1 MKTQNQSEKRE
12 KSNNLNNKSRKTK
25 ILVTLGPKTS
35 GVESIKMLINAGVN
49 AVRLNMSH
57 GNYDFFSSLFENI
70 HTARTELNSPLAI
83 LADLQGPK
91 IRIGELVKPEIE
103 IFSGERIE
111 ITVDD
116 IIGNDKII
124 STSYKSL
131 SKDADIGD
139 LILINDG
146 LIRLK
151 IIRKEKKSVI
161 CEIENGGILSPRKG
175 MNLPGMK
182 LSTPALTDKDF
193 EDLNFLISKSVD
205 YIALSFVRKPEDIL
219 KLKEWLSKKEKS
231 IPVIAKIEKKEA
243 IDFFDSILNV
253 ADGIMIARGDL
264 GVELSPAKVPV
275 IQKEIIKKCNETG
288 KLVITATQMLES
300 MINSPIPTRAE
311 AADVANAVWDGTDVV
326 MLSGETSVGKFPI
339 ETVKMM
345 HEIVL
350 NAEQHFTQNENIK
363 FQIPVALEENLFDS
377 VLKGITLVSAQIKSS
392 AIVVF
397 TYKGRAARGLAKFR
411 PSAKII
417 ALSDSFET
425 MNNLCLRWG
434 VNSLFINKID
444 KQHAA
449 IEEAKDLILN
459 AGLVNKG
466 DLVIF
471 LSRAPFSE
479 KGRSDF
485 LHIEVL

>member
-1 MKTQNQSEKRE
+1 MN
-12 KSNNLNNKSRKTK
+12 SNSRKTK
-25 ILVTLGPKTS
+25 ILATLGPQTS
-35 GVESIKMLINAGVN
+35 SVESIKKLIAAGVN

-91 IRIGELVKPEIE
+91 IRIGELSEPKIEVFSGKEIE
-103 IFSGERIE
+103 ITTEDV
-111 ITVDD
+111 T
-116 IIGNDKII
+116 GNEKII
-124 STSYKSL
+124 STSYQNLQRDSEV
-131 SKDADIGD
+131 GD

-151 IIRKEKKSVI
+151 IIRKKGTSIV

-182 LSTPALTDKDF
+182 LSTPSLTEKDF
-193 EDLNFLISKSVD
+193 EDLNFLIDKPVD
-205 YIALSFVRKPEDIL
+205 YIALSFVRKAEDIIQ
-219 KLKEWLSKKEKS
+219 LKEWLSKNGKPT
-231 IPVIAKIEKKEA
+231 PVIAKIEKKEA
-243 IDFFDSILNV
+243 IDAFDSILNA
-253 ADGIMIARGDL
+253 ADGIMVARGDL

-275 IQKEIIKKCNETG
+275 IQKEIIKRCNETG

-326 MLSGETSVGKFPI
+326 MLSGETSVGKHPV

-345 HEIVL
+345 QEIII
-350 NAEQHFTQNENIK
+350 NSEQHYLQNENIK
-363 FQIPVALEENLFDS
+363 FQIPEAFEENLFDS
-377 VLKGITLVSAQIKSS
+377 VLKGITSVSHQIKAN

-434 VNSLFINKID
+434 VNALFIEKID

-449 IEEAKDLILN
+449 IEDAKNLILN
-459 AGLVNKG
+459 AGIVNKG
-466 DLVIF
+466 ELVIF

-485 LHIEVL
+485 LHFEIL

>member
-1 MKTQNQSEKRE
+1 MGISAA
-12 KSNNLNNKSRKTK
+12 KTK
-25 ILVTLGPKTS
+25 ILATLGPETSSVEKIKQLISS
-35 GVESIKMLINAGVN
+35 GVD

-57 GNYDFFSSLFENI
+57 GDYYFFSSLFENI
-70 HTARTELNSPLAI
+70 HTARTQLNSSLAI
-83 LADLQGPK
+83 VVDLQGPK
-91 IRIGELVKPEIE
+91 IRIGELSKPQIEIYPEREIE
-103 IFSGERIE
+103 I
-111 ITVDD
+111 TTDD
-116 IIGNDKII
+116 IIGDEKII
-124 STSYKSL
+124 STSYKNL
-131 SKDADIGD
+131 QRDAEVGD

-151 IIRKEKKSVI
+151 IIRKNKYSVV
-161 CEIENGGILSPRKG
+161 CEIVNGGILSPRKG

-182 LSTPALTDKDF
+182 LSTPSITEKDF
-193 EDLNFLISKSVD
+193 KNLEYLRDKPVD
-205 YIALSFVRKPEDIL
+205 YIALSFVRKAEDIIQL
-219 KLKEWLSKKEKS
+219 KDWLNNNGKS
-231 IPVIAKIEKKEA
+231 IPVIAKIEKSEA
-243 IDFFDSILNV
+243 IDSFESILNA
-253 ADGIMIARGDL
+253 ADGIMVARGDL

-275 IQKEIIKKCNETG
+275 IQKDIIKRCNETG

-326 MLSGETSVGKFPI
+326 MLSGETSVGKYPI

-345 HEIVL
+345 NEIIV
-350 NAEQHFTQNENIK
+350 NAEQHFIQNENIK
-363 FQIPVALEENLFDS
+363 FKVPEALEENLFDS
-377 VLKGITLVSAQIKSS
+377 VLKGITSVAEQTKAN

-411 PSAKII
+411 PAAKII
-417 ALSDSFET
+417 AISDSFET

-434 VNSLFINKID
+434 VNSLFIDKID
-444 KQHAA
+444 KQNAA
-449 IEEAKDLILN
+449 IEDAKNLILN

-471 LSRAPFSE
+471 LSRAPFIE

-485 LHIEVL
+485 LHFEVL

>member
-1 MKTQNQSEKRE
+1 MSFSKA
-12 KSNNLNNKSRKTK
+12 KTK
-25 ILVTLGPKTS
+25 ILATLGPETSSVEKIKQLISS
-35 GVESIKMLINAGVN
+35 GVD

-57 GNYDFFSSLFENI
+57 GDHNFYSSLFENI
-70 HTARTELNSPLAI
+70 HTARTKLNSSLAI

-91 IRIGELVKPEIE
+91 IRIGELEEKQIE
-103 IFSGERIE
+103 IFSGNKIE
-111 ITVDD
+111 ITTDD
-116 IIGNDKII
+116 IIGDDKII
-124 STSYKSL
+124 STSYKDL
-131 SKDADIGD
+131 QKDAELGN

-151 IIRKEKKSVI
+151 IVSKNEGSVV

-182 LSTPALTDKDF
+182 LSTPSITEKDF
-193 EDLNFLISKSVD
+193 ENLEYLSDKPID
-205 YIALSFVRKPEDIL
+205 YIALSFVRKADDIL
-219 KLKEWLSKKEKS
+219 KLKEWLNKKGT
-231 IPVIAKIEKKEA
+231 PVPIIAKIEKKEA
-243 IDFFDSILNV
+243 IDSFDSILN
-253 ADGIMIARGDL
+253 ASDGIMVARGDL

-326 MLSGETSVGKFPI
+326 MLSGETSVGKYPV

-345 HEIVL
+345 NDIII
-350 NAEQHFTQNENIK
+350 NAEQHYILNENLK
-363 FQIPVALEENLFDS
+363 FQIPEALEENLFDS
-377 VLKGITLVSAQIKSS
+377 VLKGITSVAEQIKAN

-417 ALSDSFET
+417 AISDSFET

-444 KQHAA
+444 KQNAA
-449 IEEAKDLILN
+449 IEEAKNLIMN

-466 DLVIF
+466 ELVIF

-485 LHIEVL
+485 LHFEVM

>member
-1 MKTQNQSEKRE
+1 
-12 KSNNLNNKSRKTK
+12 LNNNSRKTK
-25 ILVTLGPKTS
+25 ILATLGPETS
-35 GVESIKMLINAGVN
+35 GVERIKQLIDAGVN

-57 GNYDFFSSLFENI
+57 GNYDFYSSLFENI
-70 HTARTELNSPLAI
+70 HTARTELNSSLAI

-91 IRIGELVKPEIE
+91 IRIGELAEPQIE
-103 IFSGERIE
+103 IFSGKEIE
-111 ITVDD
+111 ITTED
-116 IIGNDKII
+116 IIGNEKII
-124 STSYKSL
+124 STSYKNL
-131 SKDADIGD
+131 QRDAEVGD

-151 IIRKEKKSVI
+151 IIKKTKNSVV

-182 LSTPALTDKDF
+182 LSTPSLTEKDF
-193 EDLNFLISKSVD
+193 EDLNFLIDKPVD
-205 YIALSFVRKPEDIL
+205 YIALSFVRKAEDIL
-219 KLKEWLSKKEKS
+219 QLKEWLGKKGKP

-243 IDFFDSILNV
+243 IDSFDSILNS
-253 ADGIMIARGDL
+253 ADGIMVARGDL
-264 GVELSPAKVPV
+264 GVELSLAKVPV
-275 IQKEIIKKCNETG
+275 IQKEIIKRCNETG

-300 MINSPIPTRAE
+300 MIHSPIPTRAE

-326 MLSGETSVGKFPI
+326 MLSGETSVGKHPV

-345 HEIVL
+345 HEIVI
-350 NAEQHFTQNENIK
+350 NAEQHSISNENIK
-363 FQIPVALEENLFDS
+363 FQVPEALEENLFDS
-377 VLKGITLVSAQIKSS
+377 VLKGITSVAEQIKANS
-392 AIVVF
+392 IVVF

-411 PSAKII
+411 PASKII
-417 ALSDSFET
+417 AISDSFET

-434 VNSLFINKID
+434 VNSLFIDKID

-449 IEEAKDLILN
+449 IEEAKDLVLN

-466 DLVIF
+466 ELVIF

-485 LHIEVL
+485 LHFEVL

>member
-1 MKTQNQSEKRE
+1 
-12 KSNNLNNKSRKTK
+12 LNNNSCKTK
-25 ILVTLGPKTS
+25 ILATLGPQTSSVDKIKQLISS
-35 GVESIKMLINAGVN
+35 GVD

-57 GNYDFFSSLFENI
+57 GDHNFYSTLFENI

-91 IRIGELVKPEIE
+91 IRIGELSEPQTE
-103 IFSGERIE
+103 IFSGQEIE
-111 ITVDD
+111 ITIED
-116 IIGNDKII
+116 ILGNEKII
-124 STSYKSL
+124 STSYKDL
-131 SKDADIGD
+131 QRDAVVGD

-151 IIRKEKKSVI
+151 IISKKKSSVV

-182 LSTPALTDKDF
+182 LSTPCITEKDF
-193 EDLNFLISKSVD
+193 ENLEFLNNKPVD
-205 YIALSFVRKPEDIL
+205 YIALSFVRKAEDIIQL
-219 KLKEWLSKKEKS
+219 KDWLSKNGKS

-243 IDFFDSILNV
+243 IDSFDSILNAV
-253 ADGIMIARGDL
+253 DGIMVARGDL
-264 GVELSPAKVPV
+264 GVELSPARVPV
-275 IQKEIIKKCNETG
+275 IQKEIIKRCNETG

-326 MLSGETSVGKFPI
+326 MLSGETSVGKFPV

-345 HEIVL
+345 NEIIT
-350 NAEQHFTQNENIK
+350 NAEQHYSSNENIK
-363 FQIPVALEENLFDS
+363 FQIPEALEENLFDS
-377 VLKGITLVSAQIKSS
+377 VLKGITSVAEQTKAY

-411 PSAKII
+411 PTARII

-444 KQHAA
+444 KQNAA
-449 IEEAKDLILN
+449 IEDAKNLILN

-466 DLVIF
+466 ELVIF
-471 LSRAPFSE
+471 LSRAPFTE

-485 LHIEVL
+485 LHFEVL

>member
-1 MKTQNQSEKRE
+1 
-12 KSNNLNNKSRKTK
+12 LNNNSCKTK
-25 ILVTLGPKTS
+25 ILATLGPQTSSVEKIKQLISS
-35 GVESIKMLINAGVN
+35 GVD

-57 GNYDFFSSLFENI
+57 GDHNFYSTLFENI

-91 IRIGELVKPEIE
+91 IRIGELSEPQIE
-103 IFSGERIE
+103 IFSGQEIE
-111 ITVDD
+111 ITIED
-116 IIGNDKII
+116 ILGSKKII
-124 STSYKSL
+124 STSYKDL
-131 SKDADIGD
+131 QIDAEVGD

-151 IIRKEKKSVI
+151 IISKRKGSVV
-161 CEIENGGILSPRKG
+161 CEIENGGILFPRKG

-182 LSTPALTDKDF
+182 LSTPCITEKDF
-193 EDLNFLISKSVD
+193 ENLEFLNNNPVD
-205 YIALSFVRKPEDIL
+205 YIALSFVRKAEDIIQL
-219 KLKEWLSKKEKS
+219 KDWLSKNGKS

-243 IDFFDSILNV
+243 IDSFESILNA
-253 ADGIMIARGDL
+253 ADGIMVARGDL
-264 GVELSPAKVPV
+264 GVELSPARVPI
-275 IQKEIIKKCNETG
+275 IQKEIIKRCNETG

-326 MLSGETSVGKFPI
+326 MLSGETSVGKFPV

-345 HEIVL
+345 SEIII
-350 NAEQHFTQNENIK
+350 NAEQHFNSNDNIK
-363 FQIPVALEENLFDS
+363 FQVPEALEENLFDS
-377 VLKGITLVSAQIKSS
+377 VLKGITSVAEQTKAN

-411 PSAKII
+411 PTARII

-434 VNSLFINKID
+434 VKSLFINKID
-444 KQHAA
+444 KQNAA
-449 IEEAKDLILN
+449 IEDAKNLILN

-466 DLVIF
+466 ELVIF
-471 LSRAPFSE
+471 LSRAPFTE

-485 LHIEVL
+485 LHFEVL

>member
-1 MKTQNQSEKRE
+1 
-12 KSNNLNNKSRKTK
+12 LNNKSRKTK
-25 ILVTLGPKTS
+25 ILATLGPKS
-35 GVESIKMLINAGVN
+35 SDVESIKQLITAGVN

-57 GNYDFFSSLFENI
+57 GSYDFYSSLFENI
-70 HTARTELNSPLAI
+70 HTVRTELNSPLAI

-91 IRIGELVKPEIE
+91 IRIGELAEPEIE

-116 IIGNDKII
+116 IIGNNKII

-151 IIRKEKKSVI
+151 IISKKEKSVE
-161 CEIENGGILSPRKG
+161 CEIENGGILSLRKG

-193 EDLNFLISKSVD
+193 EDLNFLMSKSVD
-205 YIALSFVRKPEDIL
+205 YIALSFVRKPEDIFQL
-219 KLKEWLSKKEKS
+219 KDWLNKKEKS

-243 IDFFDSILNV
+243 IDSFDSILNV
-253 ADGIMIARGDL
+253 ADGIMVARGDL
-264 GVELSPAKVPV
+264 GVEASPARVPV
-275 IQKEIIKKCNETG
+275 IQKEIIKRCNENG

-300 MINSPIPTRAE
+300 MITSPIPTRAE

-326 MLSGETSVGKFPI
+326 MLSGETSVGKYPI

-345 HEIVL
+345 NEIIT
-350 NAEQHFTQNENIK
+350 NAEQHFNLNENIK
-363 FQIPVALEENLFDS
+363 FQVPEALEENLFDS
-377 VLKGITLVSAQIKSS
+377 VLKGITSVAEQIKAT

-417 ALSDSFET
+417 AISDSFET

-434 VNSLFINKID
+434 VNSLYINKID

-449 IEEAKDLILN
+449 INEAKELILKS
-459 AGLVNKG
+459 GLVNKG

-471 LSRAPFSE
+471 LSRAPLSE

-485 LHIEVL
+485 LHFEVL

>member
-1 MKTQNQSEKRE
+1 MN
-12 KSNNLNNKSRKTK
+12 SNSRKTK
-25 ILVTLGPKTS
+25 ILATLGPQTS
-35 GVESIKMLINAGVN
+35 SVESIKQLINSGVN

-57 GNYDFFSSLFENI
+57 GNYDFYSSLFENI

-91 IRIGELVKPEIE
+91 IRIGELKEPQIE
-103 IFSGERIE
+103 IFSGKQIE
-111 ITVDD
+111 ITTKD
-116 IIGNDKII
+116 IIGDDKIV
-124 STSYKSL
+124 STSYKNL
-131 SKDADIGD
+131 QRDAEAGD

-151 IIRKEKKSVI
+151 ITRKKEKSII

-182 LSTPALTDKDF
+182 LSTPSLTEKDF
-193 EDLNFLISKSVD
+193 EDLSFLIKHPVD
-205 YIALSFVRKPEDIL
+205 YIALSFVRKAEDIIQ
-219 KLKEWLSKKEKS
+219 LKELMEKQGKE

-243 IDFFDSILNV
+243 VDEFNSILNV
-253 ADGIMIARGDL
+253 ADGIMVARGDL

-275 IQKEIIKKCNETG
+275 IQKEILQRCNEVG

-300 MINSPIPTRAE
+300 MIKYQIPTRAE
-311 AADVANAVWDGTDVV
+311 ASDVANAVWDGTDVV
-326 MLSGETSVGKFPI
+326 MLSGETSVGKHPI

-345 HEIVL
+345 HEIIV
-350 NAEQHFTQNENIK
+350 NAEQHSIINENIK
-363 FQIPVALEENLFDS
+363 FQVPEALEENLFDS
-377 VLKGITLVSAQIKSS
+377 VLKGITTVAEQIKAS

-411 PSAKII
+411 PAAKII
-417 ALSDSFET
+417 ALSDSFDT

-444 KQHAA
+444 KQNAA
-449 IEEAKDLILN
+449 IEEAKNLILN

-485 LHIEVL
+485 LHFEVL

>member
-1 MKTQNQSEKRE
+1 MKVNSG
-12 KSNNLNNKSRKTK
+12 KTK
-25 ILVTLGPKTS
+25 ILATLGPQTS
-35 GVESIKMLINAGVN
+35 GVESIKKLIEAGIN

-57 GNYDFFSSLFENI
+57 GSYDFYASLFENI

-91 IRIGELVKPEIE
+91 IRIGELKEKEIETFSGKEIE
-103 IFSGERIE
+103 ITTED
-111 ITVDD
+111 ITGDD
-116 IIGNDKII
+116 KLI
-124 STSYKSL
+124 STSYKNL
-131 SKDADIGD
+131 HRDAVIGD

-146 LIRLK
+146 LIRLR
-151 IIRKEKKSVI
+151 IISKKQKSVV

-182 LSTPALTDKDF
+182 LSTPSLTEKDF
-193 EDLNFLISKSVD
+193 EDLNFLIDKPVD
-205 YIALSFVRKPEDIL
+205 YLALSFVRNAEDIHQ
-219 KLKEWLSKKEKS
+219 LKEWLGKNGKS
-231 IPVIAKIEKKEA
+231 TPVIAKIEKKEA
-243 IDFFDSILNV
+243 IDAFDSILIA
-253 ADGIMIARGDL
+253 ADGIMVARGDL

-275 IQKEIIKKCNETG
+275 IQKEIIKTCNETG

-345 HEIVL
+345 NEIIF
-350 NAEQHFTQNENIK
+350 NAERHFISNENIK
-363 FQIPVALEENLFDS
+363 FQIPEAFEENLFDS
-377 VLKGITLVSAQIKSS
+377 VLRGITSVAEQIKSN

-397 TYKGRAARGLAKFR
+397 TYKGRAARGLAKYR
-411 PSAKII
+411 PVSKII
-417 ALSDSFET
+417 AISDSFET

-444 KQHAA
+444 KQNAA
-449 IEEAKDLILN
+449 IEDAKNLLLN
-459 AGLVNKG
+459 AGMVNKG

-485 LHIEVL
+485 LHFEVM

>member
-1 MKTQNQSEKRE
+1 
-12 KSNNLNNKSRKTK
+12 
-25 ILVTLGPKTS
+25 
-35 GVESIKMLINAGVN
+35 
-49 AVRLNMSH
+49 MSH
-57 GNYDFFSSLFENI
+57 GNYDFYSSLFENI
-70 HTARTELNSPLAI
+70 HTARTELNSSLAI

-91 IRIGELVKPEIE
+91 IRIGELKSPQIE
-103 IFSGERIE
+103 IFSGNKIE
-111 ITVDD
+111 ITIED
-116 IIGNDKII
+116 ITGNDKII

-131 SKDADIGD
+131 QGDAEVGD

-146 LIRLK
+146 MIRLK
-151 IIRKEKKSVI
+151 IIKKKENSIV

-182 LSTPALTDKDF
+182 LSTPCLTEKDF
-193 EDLNFLISKSVD
+193 EDLNFLLDKPVD
-205 YIALSFVRKPEDIL
+205 YFALSFVRSAKDIHQ
-219 KLKEWLSKKEKS
+219 LKEWLGKEGKTT
-231 IPVIAKIEKKEA
+231 PVIAKIEKKEA
-243 IDFFDSILNV
+243 IDAFESILN
-253 ADGIMIARGDL
+253 AANGIMIARGDL
-264 GVELSPAKVPV
+264 GVELSLAEVPV
-275 IQKEIIKKCNETG
+275 IQKEVIKQCNENG

-326 MLSGETSVGKFPI
+326 MLSGETSVGKHPI

-345 HEIVL
+345 HEIVI

-363 FQIPVALEENLFDS
+363 FHVPEAFEENLFDS
-377 VLKGITLVSAQIKSS
+377 VLKGITAVAEQIKAH
-392 AIVVF
+392 AIVIF

-411 PSAKII
+411 PAAKII
-417 ALSDSFET
+417 AISDSFDT

-434 VNSLFINKID
+434 VNSLFIDKID

-466 DLVIF
+466 ELVIF

-485 LHIEVL
+485 LHFEVM

>member
-1 MKTQNQSEKRE
+1 MSFSKA
-12 KSNNLNNKSRKTK
+12 KTK
-25 ILVTLGPKTS
+25 ILATLGPETS
-35 GVESIKMLINAGVN
+35 SVEKIKQLITTGVD

-57 GNYDFFSSLFENI
+57 GDHNFYSSLFENI
-70 HTARTELNSPLAI
+70 HTARTELNSSLAI

-91 IRIGELVKPEIE
+91 IRIGELKEKQIE
-103 IFSGERIE
+103 IFSGNQIE
-111 ITVDD
+111 ITTDD
-116 IIGNDKII
+116 VIGDDKII
-124 STSYKSL
+124 STSYKDL
-131 SKDADIGD
+131 QKDAEVGD

-146 LIRLK
+146 LIRLR
-151 IIRKEKKSVI
+151 IISKNKNSVV

-182 LSTPALTDKDF
+182 LSTPSITEKDF
-193 EDLNFLISKSVD
+193 ENLEYLSDKPID
-205 YIALSFVRKPEDIL
+205 YIALSFVRKADDIL
-219 KLKEWLSKKEKS
+219 KLKEWLNKKGK
-231 IPVIAKIEKKEA
+231 PVPIIAKIEKKEA
-243 IDFFDSILNV
+243 IDSFDSILN
-253 ADGIMIARGDL
+253 ASDGIMVARGDL

-326 MLSGETSVGKFPI
+326 MLSGETSVGKHPV
-339 ETVKMM
+339 ETVRMM
-345 HEIVL
+345 NDIII
-350 NAEQHFTQNENIK
+350 NAEQHYILNENLK
-363 FQIPVALEENLFDS
+363 FQIPDALEENLFDS
-377 VLKGITLVSAQIKSS
+377 VLKGITSVAEQIKAE

-411 PSAKII
+411 PAAKII
-417 ALSDSFET
+417 AISDSFET

-444 KQHAA
+444 KQNAA
-449 IEEAKDLILN
+449 IEDAKNLILN
-459 AGLVNKG
+459 AGLVSKG
-466 DLVIF
+466 ELVIF
-471 LSRAPFSE
+471 LSRAPFNE

-485 LHIEVL
+485 LHFEVM

>member
-1 MKTQNQSEKRE
+1 MI
-12 KSNNLNNKSRKTK
+12 NNSRKTK
-25 ILVTLGPKTS
+25 ILATLGPKTS
-35 GVESIKMLINAGVN
+35 SVESIKQLINSGVN

-57 GNYDFFSSLFENI
+57 GNYDFYSSLFENI
-70 HTARTELNSPLAI
+70 HTARTELNSSLAI
-83 LADLQGPK
+83 IADLQGPK
-91 IRIGELVKPEIE
+91 IRIGELKKPEIE
-103 IFSGERIE
+103 IFSGNEIE
-111 ITVDD
+111 ITTED
-116 IIGNDKII
+116 ITGDDKII
-124 STSYKSL
+124 STSYKNL
-131 SKDADIGD
+131 QRDAEVGD

-151 IIRKEKKSVI
+151 IIQKKSTSIV

-175 MNLPGMK
+175 INLPGMK
-182 LSTPALTDKDF
+182 LSTPSLTEKDF
-193 EDLNFLISKSVD
+193 ADLDFITDKSVD
-205 YIALSFVRKPEDIL
+205 YVALSFVRKAEDIL
-219 KLKEWLSKKEKS
+219 QLKEWLGKKGKS

-243 IDFFDSILNV
+243 IDAFDPILIA
-253 ADGIMIARGDL
+253 ADGIMVARGDL

-275 IQKEIIKKCNETG
+275 IQKEIIKLCNETG

-311 AADVANAVWDGTDVV
+311 AADVANAVWDGSDVV
-326 MLSGETSVGKFPI
+326 MLSGETSVGKYPI

-345 HEIVL
+345 HEIII
-350 NAEQHFTQNENIK
+350 NAEQYFIMKENIK
-363 FQIPVALEENLFDS
+363 FQVPEALEENLFDS
-377 VLKGITLVSAQIKSS
+377 VLKGITSVAEQIKAT

-397 TYKGRAARGLAKFR
+397 TFKGRAARGLAKFR
-411 PSAKII
+411 PAAKII
-417 ALSDSFET
+417 AISDSFET

-444 KQHAA
+444 KQNAA
-449 IEEAKDLILN
+449 IEDAKNLILN
-459 AGLVNKG
+459 AGLVKKG

-485 LHIEVL
+485 LHFEVL

>member
-1 MKTQNQSEKRE
+1 MG
-12 KSNNLNNKSRKTK
+12 NNLNKTK
-25 ILVTLGPKTS
+25 ILATLGPQTSTVDGIKKLLTS
-35 GVESIKMLINAGVN
+35 GVS

-57 GNYDFFSSLFENI
+57 GNHNFFSSLLENI

-91 IRIGELVKPEIE
+91 IRVGELEKSGIEITTGNEIE
-103 IFSGERIE
+103 ITTED
-111 ITVDD
+111 IT
-116 IIGNDKII
+116 GNEKII
-124 STSYKSL
+124 STSYKNL
-131 SKDADIGD
+131 QNESKVGN

-151 IIRKEKKSVI
+151 IIRKKESSVV
-161 CEIENGGILSPRKG
+161 CEIENGGTLSSRKG

-182 LSTPALTDKDF
+182 LSTASLTDKDF
-193 EDLNFLISKSVD
+193 DDLNFLINKPVD
-205 YIALSFVRKPEDIL
+205 YFALSFVRKSEDIIQL
-219 KLKEWLSKKEKS
+219 KDWLEKKDKP

-243 IDFFDSILNV
+243 VDAFDSILNV
-253 ADGIMIARGDL
+253 VDGIMVARGDL
-264 GVELSPAKVPV
+264 GVELSPARVPV
-275 IQKEIIKKCNETG
+275 IQKEIIKRCNETG

-300 MINSPIPTRAE
+300 MIHSPIPTRAE

-326 MLSGETSVGKFPI
+326 MLSGETSVGKYPV

-345 HEIVL
+345 YEIVI
-350 NAEQHFTQNENIK
+350 NAEQHFIANENIK
-363 FQIPVALEENLFDS
+363 FHIPEALEENLFDS
-377 VLKGITLVSAQIKSS
+377 VLRGITSVAEQIKAN
-392 AIVVF
+392 AIVIF

-411 PSAKII
+411 PNAKII

-434 VNSLFINKID
+434 VNSLFIEKID

-449 IEEAKDLILN
+449 VKEAKELILN

-466 DLVIF
+466 NLVIF

-485 LHIEVL
+485 MHFEEL

>member
-1 MKTQNQSEKRE
+1 M
-12 KSNNLNNKSRKTK
+12 NNYSRKTK
-25 ILVTLGPKTS
+25 ILATLGPQTS
-35 GVESIKMLINAGVN
+35 SVEMIKKLIAAGVN

-57 GNYDFFSSLFENI
+57 GNYDFYSSLFENI
-70 HTARTELNSPLAI
+70 HTARTELNSSLAI
-83 LADLQGPK
+83 IADLQGPK
-91 IRIGELVKPEIE
+91 IRIGELKEPEIE
-103 IFSGERIE
+103 IFSGNEIE
-111 ITVDD
+111 ITTED
-116 IIGNDKII
+116 ITGDDKII
-124 STSYKSL
+124 STSYKNL
-131 SKDADIGD
+131 QRDAEVGD

-151 IIRKEKKSVI
+151 IIQKKGTSIV

-182 LSTPALTDKDF
+182 LSTPSLTEKDF
-193 EDLNFLISKSVD
+193 ADLDFITDKSVD
-205 YIALSFVRKPEDIL
+205 YVALSFVRKAEDIL
-219 KLKEWLSKKEKS
+219 QLKEWLGKKGKS

-243 IDFFDSILNV
+243 IDAFDFILNS
-253 ADGIMIARGDL
+253 ADGIMVARGDL
-264 GVELSPAKVPV
+264 GVELSPAKVPI
-275 IQKEIIKKCNETG
+275 IQKEIIKLCNETG

-311 AADVANAVWDGTDVV
+311 AADVANAVWDGSDVV
-326 MLSGETSVGKFPI
+326 MLSGETSVGKYPI

-345 HEIVL
+345 HEIII
-350 NAEQHFTQNENIK
+350 NAEQYFIMNENIK
-363 FQIPVALEENLFDS
+363 FQVPEALEENLFDS
-377 VLKGITLVSAQIKSS
+377 VLKGITSVAEQIKAT

-397 TYKGRAARGLAKFR
+397 TFKGRAARGLAKFR
-411 PSAKII
+411 PAAKII
-417 ALSDSFET
+417 AISDSFET

-444 KQHAA
+444 KQNAA
-449 IEEAKDLILN
+449 IEEAKNLILN
-459 AGLVNKG
+459 AGLVKKG

-485 LHIEVL
+485 LHFEVL

>member
-1 MKTQNQSEKRE
+1 ML
-12 KSNNLNNKSRKTK
+12 SNSCKTK
-25 ILVTLGPKTS
+25 ILATLGPQTS
-35 GVESIKMLINAGVN
+35 SVESIKNLISAGVN

-57 GNYDFFSSLFENI
+57 GSYDFYSSLFENI
-70 HTARTELNSPLAI
+70 HSARTELNSSLAI

-91 IRIGELVKPEIE
+91 IRIGELKQPQIE
-103 IFSGERIE
+103 IYSGKQIE
-111 ITVDD
+111 ITTED
-116 IIGNDKII
+116 IIGDENII
-124 STSYKSL
+124 STSYKNL
-131 SKDADIGD
+131 QGDAEVGD

-151 IIRKEKKSVI
+151 IIKKKEGSII

-182 LSTPALTDKDF
+182 LSTPSLTEKDF
-193 EDLNFLISKSVD
+193 EDLNFLLDKPVD
-205 YIALSFVRKPEDIL
+205 YLALSFVRSADDIHQ
-219 KLKEWLSKKEKS
+219 LKEWLDKKGKS
-231 IPVIAKIEKKEA
+231 TPVIAKIEKKEA
-243 IDFFDSILNV
+243 INDFDSILNA
-253 ADGIMIARGDL
+253 ADGIMVARGDL

-326 MLSGETSVGKFPI
+326 MLSGETSVGKHPF

-345 HEIVL
+345 HEIVI
-350 NAEQHFTQNENIK
+350 NAEQHIMQNENIK
-363 FQIPVALEENLFDS
+363 FQIPEAFEENLFDS
-377 VLKGITLVSAQIKSS
+377 VLKGITSVAEQIKAN

-411 PSAKII
+411 PGAKII
-417 ALSDSFET
+417 AISDSFDT

-434 VNSLFINKID
+434 VNSLFIDKID

-449 IEEAKDLILN
+449 IEEAKNLILS

-485 LHIEVL
+485 LHFEVM

>member
-1 MKTQNQSEKRE
+1 MKTLNLPAKRE
-12 KSNNLNNKSRKTK
+12 GSKSLNNDFTKTK
-25 ILVTLGPKTS
+25 ILATLGPQTSSVDRIKELISS
-35 GVESIKMLINAGVN
+35 GVG

-57 GNYDFFSSLFENI
+57 GNYDFYTSLFENI
-70 HTARTELNSPLAI
+70 HSARTELNSSLAI

-91 IRIGELVKPEIE
+91 IRIGELKKPEIE
-103 IFSGERIE
+103 IFSGNEIE

-116 IIGNDKII
+116 VIGDEKLI
-124 STSYKSL
+124 STSYENL
-131 SKDADIGD
+131 SRDAETGD

-151 IIRKEKKSVI
+151 IINKREKSII
-161 CEIENGGILSPRKG
+161 CEIETGGILSPRKG

-182 LSTPALTDKDF
+182 LSTPSLTNKDF
-193 EDLNFLISKSVD
+193 ENLEFLINKPVD
-205 YIALSFVRKPEDIL
+205 YIALSFVRKPEDIIQL
-219 KLKEWLSKKEKS
+219 KDWLEKKGKP

-243 IDFFDSILNV
+243 IDTFDLILNA
-253 ADGIMIARGDL
+253 ADGIMVARGDL
-264 GVELSPAKVPV
+264 GVELSVAKVP
-275 IQKEIIKKCNETG
+275 ILQKEIIKKCNETG

-300 MINSPIPTRAE
+300 MINSTIPTRAE
-311 AADVANAVWDGTDVV
+311 AADVANAVWNGTDVV
-326 MLSGETSVGKFPI
+326 MLSGETSVGKNPV

-345 HEIVL
+345 REIIL
-350 NAEQHFTQNENIK
+350 NAEQHFTTNENIK
-363 FQIPVALEENLFDS
+363 FQIPETLDDNLFDS
-377 VLKGITLVSAQIKSS
+377 VLKGITLVAQQINAS

-411 PSAKII
+411 PGAKII

-434 VNSLFINKID
+434 VTSLFVEKID

-449 IEEAKDLILN
+449 IEEAKELILK

-479 KGRSDF
+479 KDRSDF
-485 LHIEVL
+485 LHVEVL

>member
-1 MKTQNQSEKRE
+1 M
-12 KSNNLNNKSRKTK
+12 NNNSRKTK
-25 ILVTLGPKTS
+25 ILATLGPETS
-35 GVESIKMLINAGVN
+35 GVERIKQLIDAGVN

-57 GNYDFFSSLFENI
+57 GNYDFYSSLFENI
-70 HTARTELNSPLAI
+70 HTARTELNSPLAM

-91 IRIGELVKPEIE
+91 IRIGELAEPQIE
-103 IFSGERIE
+103 IFSGKEIE
-111 ITVDD
+111 ITTED
-116 IIGNDKII
+116 IIGNEKII
-124 STSYKSL
+124 STSYKNL
-131 SKDADIGD
+131 QRDAEVGD

-151 IIRKEKKSVI
+151 IIKKTKNSVV

-182 LSTPALTDKDF
+182 LSTPSLTEKDF
-193 EDLNFLISKSVD
+193 EDLNFLIDKPVD
-205 YIALSFVRKPEDIL
+205 YIALSFVRKAEDIL
-219 KLKEWLSKKEKS
+219 QLKEWLGKKGKP

-243 IDFFDSILNV
+243 IDSFDSILNS
-253 ADGIMIARGDL
+253 ADGIMVARGDL
-264 GVELSPAKVPV
+264 GVELSLAKVPV
-275 IQKEIIKKCNETG
+275 IQKEIIKRCNETG

-300 MINSPIPTRAE
+300 MIHSPIPTRAE

-326 MLSGETSVGKFPI
+326 MLSGETSVGKHPV

-345 HEIVL
+345 HEIVI
-350 NAEQHFTQNENIK
+350 NAEQHSISNENIK
-363 FQIPVALEENLFDS
+363 FQVPEALEENLFDS
-377 VLKGITLVSAQIKSS
+377 VLKGITSVAEQIKANS
-392 AIVVF
+392 IVVF

-411 PSAKII
+411 PASKII
-417 ALSDSFET
+417 AISDSFET

-434 VNSLFINKID
+434 VNSLFIDKID

-449 IEEAKDLILN
+449 IEEAKDLVLN

-466 DLVIF
+466 ELVIF

-485 LHIEVL
+485 LHFEVL